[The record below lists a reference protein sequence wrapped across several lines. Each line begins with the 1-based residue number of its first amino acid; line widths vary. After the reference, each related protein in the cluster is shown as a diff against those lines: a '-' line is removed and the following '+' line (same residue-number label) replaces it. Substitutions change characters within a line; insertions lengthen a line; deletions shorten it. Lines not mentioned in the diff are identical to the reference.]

1 MAALTVSG
9 LEPYEIINLGN
20 HRCEDL
26 SRVIAL
32 LERELKVKAQQEL
45 LPIQPGDVPAT
56 FADIDRATTKLGFQ
70 PLTPIDVGIP
80 RFVQWYF
87 DYFRLPRR

>member
-1 MAALTVSG
+1 MAALTTSG

-32 LERELKVKAQQEL
+32 LERELKVKARQDL
-45 LPIQPGDVPAT
+45 LPMQPGDVPAS
-56 FADIDRATTKLGFQ
+56 FADIDRARQKLGFE
-70 PLTPIDVGIP
+70 PTTPIDQGVP
-80 RFVQWYF
+80 RFVKWYL
-87 DYFRLPRR
+87 DYHGLA